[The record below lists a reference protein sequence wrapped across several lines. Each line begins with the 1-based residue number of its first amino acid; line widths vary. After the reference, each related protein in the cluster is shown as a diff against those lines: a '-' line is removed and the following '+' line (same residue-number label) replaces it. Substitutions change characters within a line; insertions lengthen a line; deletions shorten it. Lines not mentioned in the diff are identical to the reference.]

1 MTKRIQLIK
10 INTSQLEMSFLHVAY
25 FILRTVKNE
34 EVPQSAHLKR
44 DEIQLNNFFGGHK
57 ILSVPLYSSH
67 IDMILA

>member
-1 MTKRIQLIK
+1 
-10 INTSQLEMSFLHVAY
+10 MSFLHVAY

>member
-25 FILRTVKNE
+25 FIRRTVKKE
-34 EVPQSAHLKR
+34 EVSQSAHLKR
-44 DEIQLNNFFGGHK
+44 DEIQLKIFVWGHK
-57 ILSVPLYSSH
+57 IFSVPLYSSH

>member
-1 MTKRIQLIK
+1 
-10 INTSQLEMSFLHVAY
+10 MSFLHVAY

-44 DEIQLNNFFGGHK
+44 DEIQLKNFVCGHK